1 MKLKIGFFAIM
12 LALSFLL
19 DPSPLSLCSLLA
31 ALLHE
36 LGHIAMAR
44 ICHIRLRECKVGIY
58 GAGLIPD
65 GSLYSYGQEILLC
78 LAGPLTNLLTA
89 CLLLPIKINDT
100 NEFLQGFF
108 FASLVLG
115 LLNLLPI
122 KGFDGGR
129 VLHALLSLR
138 LQPHTVSLITS
149 ACSFLCIFSL
159 WSASVYLLLRAA
171 ASLSLF
177 IFSLSLFSRIFLNEE

>member
-19 DPSPLSLCSLLA
+19 APSLLSLCAFLA

-44 ICHIRLRECKVGIY
+44 LCHIHLRECKIGIY

-78 LAGPLTNLLTA
+78 LAGPLTNLLTM
-89 CLLLPIKINDT
+89 CLFLPIQFSFLE
-100 NEFLQGFF
+100 EFRQGFL
-108 FASLVLG
+108 FASLALG

-138 LQPHTVSLITS
+138 MQPHTVSLITS

-159 WSASVYLLLRAA
+159 WSASIYLLLRTA